1 MGVGSDHHKLHTGKA
16 CRIDYLAIQ
25 DVFRVGKQNLDQE
38 LAVEAIDPHG
48 HVAPVGFLRAVPG
61 TCRFLFPAD
70 DAPVGGQLTH
80 AEARSFRAVEFK
92 RANGNVRARV
102 HMLPEH

>member
-1 MGVGSDHHKLHTGKA
+1 MLIDKL
-16 CRIDYLAIQ
+16 RDYILAQ
-25 DVFRVGKQNLDQE
+25 VVAGGRVFRVGKQNLDQE

-48 HVAPVGFLRAVPG
+48 HVAPVGFLRAGPG

-80 AEARSFRAVEFK
+80 AKARSFRAVEFK